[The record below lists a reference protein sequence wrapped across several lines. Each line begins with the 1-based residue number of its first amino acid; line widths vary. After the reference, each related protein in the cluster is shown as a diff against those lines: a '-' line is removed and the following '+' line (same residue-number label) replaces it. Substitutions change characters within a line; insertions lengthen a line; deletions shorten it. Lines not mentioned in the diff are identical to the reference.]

1 LQYYSKKREE
11 FRRLNMT
18 TIYDVPADSLIS
30 EAAKELKETE
40 KIKQPDW
47 AQFVKTGVH
56 KERRPENPDWW
67 YVRCASLLRRVY
79 IDGPVGINSLK
90 TYYGGKK
97 DRGTSPEKFRQGSG
111 AVIRGALHQLETA
124 GYITKVG
131 EGRQVTPKGKSFL
144 DKTSN
149 KIIKEIPE
157 LAKY

>member
-1 LQYYSKKREE
+1 
-11 FRRLNMT
+11 MT

-30 EAAKELKETE
+30 EIAKELKET
-40 KIKQPDW
+40 KTIKQPEW
-47 AQFVKTGVH
+47 AQFVKTGVD
-56 KERRPENPDWW
+56 KERRPANPDWW

-124 GYITKVG
+124 GFVRKVG
-131 EGRQVTPKGKSFL
+131 EGRLVTPEGKSFL
-144 DKTSN
+144 DKASY
-149 KIIKEIPE
+149 KLIQEIPE
-157 LAKY
+157 LAKYK

>member
-1 LQYYSKKREE
+1 
-11 FRRLNMT
+11 MT

-30 EAAKELKETE
+30 EVAKELKET
-40 KIKQPDW
+40 KNIKQPDW

-79 IDGPVGINSLK
+79 IDGPVGVNSLK

-124 GYITKVG
+124 GLISKVG
-131 EGRQVTPKGKSFL
+131 EGRLVTPEGKSFL
-144 DKTSN
+144 DKASY
-149 KIIKEIPE
+149 KLIKAIPE